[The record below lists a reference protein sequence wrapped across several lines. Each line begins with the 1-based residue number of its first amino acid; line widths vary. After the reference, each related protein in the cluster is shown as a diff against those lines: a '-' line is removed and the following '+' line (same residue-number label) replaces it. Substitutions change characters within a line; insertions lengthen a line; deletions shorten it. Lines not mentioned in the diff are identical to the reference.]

1 MTAALTFVSSMK
13 PGTAGTTYGGKL
25 GIQMLSEP
33 HLPGL
38 TLAYNQAIGIVW
50 SNHSLVK
57 LKLYIYVYLS
67 IPHRISLFIH
77 LFDYLS
83 WLSNGIESAPCS
95 SSI

>member
-38 TLAYNQAIGIVW
+38 TLAYNQAIGTVW

-57 LKLYIYVYLS
+57 LEVIYLRELINPPSYF
-67 IPHRISLFIH
+67 FIYS
-77 LFDYLS
+77 FV
-83 WLSNGIESAPCS
+83 
-95 SSI
+95 